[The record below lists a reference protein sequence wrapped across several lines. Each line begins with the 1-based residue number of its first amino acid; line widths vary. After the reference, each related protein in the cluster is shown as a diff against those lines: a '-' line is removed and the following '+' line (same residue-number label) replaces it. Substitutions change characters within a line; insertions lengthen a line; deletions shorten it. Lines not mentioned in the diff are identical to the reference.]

1 MINTKI
7 KFHFNIID
15 LEDEHFHV
23 DSSRFYKIAFT
34 CKKCLILQNG
44 LQVDE
49 ILNVFYFQINGALK
63 ILVYYKIM
71 HVIIIM
77 HKTFSVK
84 IGLNTKL
91 TQSGSNL
98 LLILFMIPKNFKFC
112 IQLTIN

>member
-15 LEDEHFHV
+15 LKYEHFHV
-23 DSSRFYKIAFT
+23 DSSRFNKIAST

-44 LQVDE
+44 LQIDE

-63 ILVYYKIM
+63 IIVYYKIM

-77 HKTFSVK
+77 HKNNSVK
-84 IGLNTKL
+84 VGLNTKL
-91 TQSGSNL
+91 TQLGSNML
-98 LLILFMIPKNFKFC
+98 LTLFMIATNFKFC
-112 IQLTIN
+112 I